1 MSLIE
6 NKDQQSAKKLSDIEL
21 IRGFELIKQGAEA
34 KIYIGTFE
42 AKKVVAKERFKK
54 TYRHSDL
61 DKSLTSKRIK
71 NEVKLL
77 DKANKI
83 GIDVPK
89 VYKTDLNTGI
99 IIMDHIENSLTC
111 KDFIFKIVK
120 SSNSTTESSGLDE
133 NLVRIATRIGCIIGK
148 LHSNQI
154 IHGDLT
160 TSNILIKDYEGQ
172 ESKMYFIDFGLSFI
186 SRQLEDKAVDLYVL
200 ERALQSTHSLQ
211 AVKLFEEILN
221 GYKAEYGANV
231 NQVIDRL
238 EQVRLRGRKRTMIG

>member
-1 MSLIE
+1 
-6 NKDQQSAKKLSDIEL
+6 
-21 IRGFELIKQGAEA
+21 
-34 KIYIGTFE
+34 
-42 AKKVVAKERFKK
+42 
-54 TYRHSDL
+54 
-61 DKSLTSKRIK
+61 
-71 NEVKLL
+71 
-77 DKANKI
+77 
-83 GIDVPK
+83 
-89 VYKTDLNTGI
+89 
-99 IIMDHIENSLTC
+99 MDHIENSLTC

-133 NLVRIATRIGCIIGK
+133 NLVKIATRIGCIIGK

-172 ESKMYFIDFGLSFI
+172 ESKMYCIDFGLSFI

>member
-1 MSLIE
+1 MSLAE
-6 NKDQQSAKKLSDIEL
+6 NKDEQSTKKLSDIEL

-34 KIYIGTFE
+34 KIYTGTFE

-71 NEVKLL
+71 NEFKLL

-120 SSNSTTESSGLDE
+120 STTESSELDE
-133 NLVRIATRIGCIIGK
+133 SLVKIATRIGCIIGK

-172 ESKMYFIDFGLSFI
+172 ESKIYFIDFGLSFI

-211 AVKLFEEILN
+211 AIKLFEEILN

-231 NQVIDRL
+231 IQVIDRL

>member
-1 MSLIE
+1 MSLAE
-6 NKDQQSAKKLSDIEL
+6 NKDEQSTKKLSDIEL

-34 KIYIGTFE
+34 KIYTGTFE

-71 NEVKLL
+71 NEFKLL

-89 VYKTDLNTGI
+89 VYKTDLSTGI

-120 SSNSTTESSGLDE
+120 STTESSELDE
-133 NLVRIATRIGCIIGK
+133 SLVKIATRIGCIIGK

-172 ESKMYFIDFGLSFI
+172 ESKIYFIDFGLSFI

-211 AVKLFEEILN
+211 AIKLFEEILN

-231 NQVIDRL
+231 IQVIDRL